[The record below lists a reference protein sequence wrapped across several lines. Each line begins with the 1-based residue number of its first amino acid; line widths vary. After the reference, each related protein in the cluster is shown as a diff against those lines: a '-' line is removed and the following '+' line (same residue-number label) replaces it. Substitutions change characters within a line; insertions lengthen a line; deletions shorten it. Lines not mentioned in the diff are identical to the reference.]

1 MTLLERIEG
10 PADLRALD
18 RDQLTQLCREIREYT
33 VDAVQKTGGHI
44 SSSLG
49 ATELTVAL
57 HRVFASP
64 QDKLVWDTGH
74 QGYVHKLLTGR
85 RERFDTLRQFGG
97 ISGFLA
103 RTESEHDQFGAGH
116 AGTSISAAQGMAVAR
131 DLNGGKEHVVAI
143 IGDGA
148 LTAGMAWEA
157 LNDIGA
163 RRTRMIVVLND
174 NGMSIAPNVGAVSRM
189 LESVRTA
196 SPYRELKHVARSVL
210 EHMPAGDLAEEAR
223 RRLFTSLKA
232 IFMPNILF
240 EQFGFTY
247 FGPVNGHD
255 LDAVE
260 SVLRKARDFHEGP
273 VFVHVHTQKGHG
285 YGPAE
290 EDNQKW
296 HGVSPTGAAAQ
307 TGAAAATAV
316 APAAPQY
323 TKVFADAV
331 AETMRVEQKVVAITA
346 AMPAGTGL
354 TPLFKEF
361 PARLFDVGICEQHAV
376 TFAAGLATQG
386 IVPIVAIYSTF
397 LQRGFDQ
404 VVHDVA
410 IQELPVVF
418 AMDRGGIV
426 GDDGRTH
433 QGLFDI
439 AFLRPLPG
447 IVLMAPKDEAELRQ
461 MVWTAVRYAR
471 SGGGPIAFRYPRGT
485 GLGAALDAPFAEIP
499 IGISETLREGADVA
513 ILAYGT
519 IAGPALAA
527 AEALAADGI
536 EATVVNARFAKPLDV
551 ERYLALA
558 ARVGRVL
565 TVEEHVAAG
574 GFGSAVSE
582 LFVERGAKVEL
593 EILGVPDEWVDHGA
607 QRIWRRHFGLDAE
620 GIAAAVR
627 RRWPQLARTVSDRE
641 HAG

>member
-1 MTLLERIEG
+1 MTLFERIQR
-10 PADLRALD
+10 PADLRALG
-18 RDQLTQLCREIREYT
+18 RDELVQLCREIREYT
-33 VDAVQKTGGHI
+33 VDAVQRTGGHV

-57 HRVFASP
+57 HRVFDSP
-64 QDKLVWDTGH
+64 RDKLVWDTGH

-85 RERFDTLRQFGG
+85 REAFATLRQFGG
-97 ISGFLA
+97 ISGFLL

-131 DLNGGKEHVVAI
+131 DLKGGAEHVVAI

-157 LNDIGA
+157 LNDVGA
-163 RRTRMIVVLND
+163 RHTRLIVVLND

-189 LESVRTA
+189 LETVRTA
-196 SPYRELKHVARSVL
+196 APYRELKHVARTVL
-210 EHMPAGDLAEEAR
+210 DHMPAGDLAEEAR
-223 RRLFTSLKA
+223 RRLFNSLKA
-232 IFMPNILF
+232 IFIPNILF

-260 SVLRKARDFHEGP
+260 GVLKKARDFDDGP
-273 VFVHVHTQKGHG
+273 VFVHLHTQKGHG

-290 EDNQKW
+290 DDNQKW
-296 HGVSPTGAAAQ
+296 HGVSATGTTAPT
-307 TGAAAATAV
+307 
-316 APAAPQY
+316 APQY

-331 AETMRVEQKVVAITA
+331 GETMRREASTVAITA

-361 PARLFDVGICEQHAV
+361 PSRLFDVGICEQHAV

-386 IVPIVAIYSTF
+386 IIPIVAIYSTF

-410 IQELPVVF
+410 IQGLPVVF

-439 AFLRPLPG
+439 AYLRPLPG

-461 MVWTAVRYAR
+461 MVWTAVRHAAN
-471 SGGGPIAFRYPRGT
+471 GGGPIAFRYPRGT
-485 GLGAALDAPFAEIP
+485 GVGASLDAPLAELP

-513 ILAYGT
+513 ILCYGPV
-519 IAGPALAA
+519 ANDALVA
-527 AEALAADGI
+527 AEALAAAGI
-536 EATVVNARFAKPLDV
+536 EATVVNARFAKPLDA

-565 TVEEHVAAG
+565 TVEEHVIAG

-607 QRIWRRHFGLDAE
+607 QKLWRKHFGLDAE

-627 RRWPQLARTVSDRE
+627 RRWPQLAHDAAERE
-641 HAG
+641 SAG

>member
-10 PADLRALD
+10 PADLRGLD
-18 RDQLTQLCREIREYT
+18 HDQLTQLCREIREYT
-33 VDAVQKTGGHI
+33 VEAVQRTGGHI

-64 QDKLVWDTGH
+64 SDKLVWDTGH

-85 RERFDTLRQFGG
+85 RDQFDSLRQFGG
-97 ISGFLA
+97 ISGFLT
-103 RTESEHDQFGAGH
+103 RTESQHDQFGAGH

-131 DLNGGKEHVVAI
+131 DLNGGGEHVVAI

-157 LNDIGA
+157 MNDIGA
-163 RRTRMIVVLND
+163 RRTRMVVVLND

-189 LESVRTA
+189 LETVRTA

-232 IFMPNILF
+232 IFIPNILF

-255 LDAVE
+255 LDALE
-260 SVLRKARDFHEGP
+260 NVLRKARDFDEGP

-296 HGVSPTGAAAQ
+296 HGVSATGS
-307 TGAAAATAV
+307 V
-316 APAAPQY
+316 APTAPQY

-331 AETMRVEQKVVAITA
+331 AETMRREPKVVAITA

-361 PARLFDVGICEQHAV
+361 PTRLFDVGICEQHAV

-410 IQELPVVF
+410 IQELPVIF

-439 AFLRPLPG
+439 SFLRPLPG
-447 IVLMAPKDEAELRQ
+447 MVLMAPKDEAELRQ
-461 MVWTAVRYAR
+461 MVWTAVRYAQN
-471 SGGGPIAFRYPRGT
+471 GGGPIAYRYPRGV
-485 GLGAALDAPFAEIP
+485 GVGATLDTPLTEIA
-499 IGISETLREGADVA
+499 IGSSETLREGGDVA

-519 IAGPALAA
+519 IVGPALRA

-536 EATVVNARFAKPLDV
+536 EATVVNARFAKPLDA

-558 ARVGRVL
+558 ATVGRVL
-565 TVEEHVAAG
+565 TVEEHASAG

-593 EILGVPDEWVDHGA
+593 EIVGVPDEWVDHGA
-607 QRIWRRHFGLDAE
+607 QTLWRKHFGLDAD

-627 RRWPQLARTVSDRE
+627 RRWPQLARGVTDRE
-641 HAG
+641 NAG

>member
-10 PADLRALD
+10 PADLRGLD

-64 QDKLVWDTGH
+64 TDKLVWDTGH

-131 DLNGGKEHVVAI
+131 DLNGGDEHVVAI

-157 LNDIGA
+157 MNDIGA
-163 RRTRMIVVLND
+163 RRTRMIIVLND

-189 LESVRTA
+189 LETVRTA

-232 IFMPNILF
+232 IFIPNILF

-255 LDAVE
+255 LEAVE
-260 SVLRKARDFHEGP
+260 SVLKKARDFREGP

-296 HGVSPTGAAAQ
+296 HGVSATGS
-307 TGAAAATAV
+307 
-316 APAAPQY
+316 APATAPQY

-331 AETMRVEQKVVAITA
+331 AETMRTEPKVVAITA
-346 AMPAGTGL
+346 AMPSGTGL

-410 IQELPVVF
+410 IQELPVIF

-447 IVLMAPKDEAELRQ
+447 MVLMAPKDEAELRQ
-461 MVWTAVRYAR
+461 MVWTAVRYAQT
-471 SGGGPIAFRYPRGT
+471 GGGPIAFRYPRGT
-485 GLGAALDAPFAEIP
+485 GVGAALDAPLVEIP
-499 IGISETLREGADVA
+499 IGLSETLREGADVA

-519 IAGPALAA
+519 ITGPALAA
-527 AEALAADGI
+527 AEALAAEGI
-536 EATVVNARFAKPLDV
+536 ETTVVNARFAKPLDA

-574 GFGSAVSE
+574 GFGSAVNE
-582 LFVERGAKVEL
+582 LFAERGAKVEL
-593 EILGVPDEWVDHGA
+593 EILAVPDEWVDHGA
-607 QRIWRRHFGLDAE
+607 QKIWRKHFGLDAE

-627 RRWPQLARTVSDRE
+627 RRWPQLARTVSQRE
-641 HAG
+641 SAG

>member
-1 MTLLERIEG
+1 MTLLERIES
-10 PADLRALD
+10 PADLRGLD
-18 RDQLTQLCREIREYT
+18 RDQLAQLCREIRAHT
-33 VDAVQKTGGHI
+33 VDAVQQTGGHI

-57 HRVFASP
+57 HRVFDSP
-64 QDKLVWDTGH
+64 RDKLVWDTGH

-85 RERFDTLRQFGG
+85 RDRFATLRQFGG

-131 DLNGGKEHVVAI
+131 DLKGGDESVVAI

-157 LNDIGA
+157 MNDIGA

-189 LESVRTA
+189 LETVRTA
-196 SPYRELKHVARSVL
+196 SPYLELKHVARSVL

-232 IFMPNILF
+232 IFIPNILF

-260 SVLRKARDFHEGP
+260 GVLKKARDYREGP

-296 HGVSPTGAAAQ
+296 HGVSATGGAAP
-307 TGAAAATAV
+307 TGAAAAT
-316 APAAPQY
+316 APQY

-331 AETMRVEQKVVAITA
+331 GETMRREERVVAITA

-410 IQELPVVF
+410 IQELPVIF

-461 MVWTAVRYAR
+461 MVWTAVRYAQA
-471 SGGGPIAFRYPRGT
+471 GGGPIAFRYPRGT
-485 GLGAALDAPFAEIP
+485 GVGAALDAPLAEIP
-499 IGISETLREGADVA
+499 IGISETLREGNDVA

-519 IAGPALAA
+519 MVGPALAA
-527 AEALAADGI
+527 AEALAAVGI
-536 EATVVNARFAKPLDV
+536 EATVVNARFAKPLDA
-551 ERYLALA
+551 ERYLTLA

-607 QRIWRRHFGLDAE
+607 QKLWRKHFGLDAE

-627 RRWPQLARTVSDRE
+627 RRWPQLARTVSERE
-641 HAG
+641 SAG

>member
-1 MTLLERIEG
+1 MALLDRITA

-18 RDQLTQLCREIREYT
+18 RAELHQLCREIREFT
-33 VDAVQKTGGHI
+33 VEAVQRTGGHI

-49 ATELTVAL
+49 ATELTIAL
-57 HRVFASP
+57 HRVFDSP
-64 QDKLVWDTGH
+64 RDKLVWDTGH

-85 RERFDTLRQFGG
+85 REGFATLRQFGG
-97 ISGFLA
+97 MSGFLV
-103 RTESEHDQFGAGH
+103 RTESAHDQFGAGH

-131 DLNGGKEHVVAI
+131 DLKGGDEHVVAI

-189 LESVRTA
+189 LETVRTA

-232 IFMPNILF
+232 IFIPNILF

-255 LDAVE
+255 LEALE
-260 SVLRKARDFHEGP
+260 GVLRKARDFAEGP
-273 VFVHVHTQKGHG
+273 VFVHVHTEKGHG

-290 EDNQKW
+290 ADNQKW
-296 HGVSPTGAAAQ
+296 HGVSASGS
-307 TGAAAATAV
+307 
-316 APAAPQY
+316 APATAPQY

-331 AETMRVEQKVVAITA
+331 AETMRREPDVVAITA

-354 TPLFKEF
+354 APLFSEF
-361 PARLFDVGICEQHAV
+361 PSRLFDVGICEQHAV

-410 IQELPVVF
+410 VQDLPVVF

-439 AFLRPLPG
+439 SFLRPLPG

-461 MVWTAVRYAR
+461 MVWTAVRHAR
-471 SGGGPIAFRYPRGT
+471 QGGGPIAFRYPRGS
-485 GLGAALDAPFAEIP
+485 GSGVALDAPLAPLP

-519 IAGPALAA
+519 LAGAAVAA

-536 EATVVNARFAKPLDV
+536 EATVVNARFAKPLDA
-551 ERYLALA
+551 ERFLALA
-558 ARVGRVL
+558 ARVGRIL
-565 TVEEHVAAG
+565 TVEEHVISG
-574 GFGSAVSE
+574 GFGSAVGE
-582 LFVERGAKVEL
+582 LFVEHGARAEL
-593 EILGVPDEWVDHGA
+593 EVLGVPDEWVDHGA
-607 QRIWRRHFGLDAE
+607 QSLWRRHFGLDAE

-627 RRWPQLARTVSDRE
+627 RRWPQLARGAAERTS
-641 HAG
+641 AG

>member
-1 MTLLERIEG
+1 MSLLDRIDG
-10 PADLRALD
+10 PADLHGLD
-18 RDQLTQLCREIREYT
+18 HDQLVQLCREIREFT
-33 VDAVQKTGGHI
+33 VEAVQKTGGHV

-57 HRVFASP
+57 HRVFSSP
-64 QDKLVWDTGH
+64 RDKLVWDTGH

-85 RERFDTLRQFGG
+85 RDRFDSLRQFGG

-131 DLNGGKEHVVAI
+131 DLNGGDEHVVAI

-157 LNDIGA
+157 MNDIGA

-189 LESVRTA
+189 LENVRTA
-196 SPYRELKHVARSVL
+196 SPYRELKHVARTVL

-232 IFMPNILF
+232 IFIPNILF

-255 LDAVE
+255 LNAIE
-260 SVLRKARDFHEGP
+260 NVLRKARDFTDGP

-296 HGVSPTGAAAQ
+296 HGVSPK
-307 TGAAAATAV
+307 GAAAATGSL
-316 APAAPQY
+316 APGAPQY

-331 AETMRVEQKVVAITA
+331 AETMRREPKVVAITA

-361 PARLFDVGICEQHAV
+361 PTRLFDVGICEQHAV

-410 IQELPVVF
+410 IQELPVIF

-461 MVWTAVRYAR
+461 MVWTAVRYAQ
-471 SGGGPIAFRYPRGT
+471 SGGGPIAYRYPRGI
-485 GLGAALDAPFAEIP
+485 GVGAALDAPLAEIP
-499 IGISETLREGADVA
+499 IGSSETLREGNDVA

-519 IAGPALAA
+519 IVGAALQA

-536 EATVVNARFAKPLDV
+536 EATVVNARFAKPLDTA
-551 ERYLALA
+551 RYLALA
-558 ARVGRVL
+558 ARVGRIL

-593 EILGVPDEWVDHGA
+593 EIVGVPDEWVDHGA
-607 QRIWRRHFGLDAE
+607 QKLWRAHFGLDAE
-620 GIAAAVR
+620 GIAAAIR
-627 RRWPQLARTVSDRE
+627 RRWPQLARAVSDRE
-641 HAG
+641 STG

>member
-1 MTLLERIEG
+1 MTLLERIQS

-18 RDQLTQLCREIREYT
+18 HEELAQLCREIRAYT
-33 VDAVQKTGGHI
+33 VDAVQQTGGHI

-57 HRVFASP
+57 HRVFDSP
-64 QDKLVWDTGH
+64 RDKLVWDTGH

-85 RERFDTLRQFGG
+85 RERFGTLRQFGG
-97 ISGFLA
+97 ISGFLV

-131 DLNGGKEHVVAI
+131 DLKGGDEQVVAI

-163 RRTRMIVVLND
+163 RRTRMTVVLND

-189 LESVRTA
+189 LETVRTA
-196 SPYRELKHVARSVL
+196 ASYRELKHVARTVL

-232 IFMPNILF
+232 IFIPNILF

-260 SVLRKARDFHEGP
+260 GVLKKARDFRDGP

-296 HGVSPTGAAAQ
+296 HGVSATGAAPA
-307 TGAAAATAV
+307 
-316 APAAPQY
+316 AAPQY
-323 TKVFADAV
+323 TKVFSDAV
-331 AETMRVEQKVVAITA
+331 AETMRREPNAVAITA

-354 TPLFKEF
+354 APLFKEF
-361 PARLFDVGICEQHAV
+361 PTRLFDVGICEQHAV

-386 IVPIVAIYSTF
+386 IIPIVAIYSTF

-439 AFLRPLPG
+439 AYLRPLPG

-461 MVWTAVRYAR
+461 MVWTAVRYAEH
-471 SGGGPIAFRYPRGT
+471 GGGPIAFRFPRGT
-485 GLGAALDAPFAEIP
+485 GTGAALDAPLAELP
-499 IGISETLREGADVA
+499 IGISETLREGGDVA
-513 ILAYGT
+513 ILCYGPVAT
-519 IAGPALAA
+519 DALSA
-527 AEALAADGI
+527 AEALAGVGI
-536 EATVVNARFAKPLDV
+536 ETTVVNARFAKPLDA
-551 ERYLALA
+551 ERFLALA
-558 ARVGRVL
+558 ARIGRVV
-565 TVEEHVAAG
+565 TVEEHVIAG

-593 EILGVPDEWVDHGA
+593 EMLGVPDEWVDHGA
-607 QRIWRRHFGLDAE
+607 QKLWRKHFGLDAE

-627 RRWPQLARTVSDRE
+627 RRWPRLARDVAERE
-641 HAG
+641 SAS